1 MYSDCTELYVDFKSQ
16 LDKDVYELERENGCT
31 ELDVVVFNESDTCVA
46 LGDVVLAGVTYKIE
60 ISNSLQAWA
69 DFNYKELLLFIN

>member
-16 LDKDVYELERENGCT
+16 LDRDVYELERENGCT
-31 ELDVVVFNESDTCVA
+31 ELDAVVFNESETCVA

-69 DFNYKELLLFIN
+69 DFNKKRIISII